1 MHTETTEHTEYQLVL
16 NLSVLSVSV
25 WDKKGNTERTD
36 GHGYQWVQ
44 GKGTRN
50 ARKPQKMLTSR
61 EIISVSSV
69 SSFRFAPVKNN
80 PYLCMYIQ

>member
-44 GKGTRN
+44 GKGTR
-50 ARKPQKMLTSR
+50 KSR
-61 EIISVSSV
+61 TRP
-69 SSFRFAPVKNN
+69 RFLVE
-80 PYLCMYIQ
+80 